1 MNAQIEQ
8 CVLTPT
14 VTVCLSGSG
23 GQGLILAGRLL
34 AEAAAL
40 HDGLDVI
47 QTNSYGPEARGGASR
62 SEVVLGRGE
71 IDVLHAPSVDVLVCL
86 NQASCDAYYHHL
98 VGRGLLITDA
108 ELVKVVPTTRA
119 LEVPMSALAREK
131 AGNVMSA
138 NVVALAVLSAVS
150 NIISR
155 EALVATIQ
163 ERLPPALREG
173 NLKAIEAGFAAA
185 EEILAQGKNHPRRA
199 ANSNSKSLFPDFS
212 YLRLDTRPPHGARAV
227 SEAAASASVMVSRA
241 ELQQGGNGRKP
252 VGA

>member
-1 MNAQIEQ
+1 MNGHLDQ

-14 VTVCLSGSG
+14 VAVCLSGSG

-71 IDVLHAPSVDVLVCL
+71 IDVLHAPAVDVLVCL

-108 ELVKVVPTTRA
+108 DLVKVVPTTRA

-131 AGNVMSA
+131 AGNVMAA

-155 EALVATIQ
+155 EGLVDTIKQ
-163 ERLPPALREG
+163 RIPSAFLAG
-173 NLKAIEAGFAAA
+173 NLKAIEAGFAAG
-185 EEILAQGKNHPRRA
+185 EEILAQK
-199 ANSNSKSLFPDFS
+199 SSKARGLFPDFS
-212 YLRLDTRPPHGARAV
+212 YLRLDTRPLHGARAV
-227 SEAAASASVMVSRA
+227 SGPAAPASAMVSRA
-241 ELQQGGNGRKP
+241 ELLKAGNGRKP
-252 VGA
+252 AAQV